1 MKVSDILKKISTMQD
16 AQIRITFKENRYD
29 PDPVTECLKAD
40 TPDDIKV
47 QAIER
52 GKEYS
57 VVDIE
62 VWQDTLTI
70 TAVKIPKRTPKP
82 KREKPEPAAGQTAED
97 DRLKEDIKDIEH
109 ERIQINPLYKCGSRR
124 VGCVGCP
131 MAGQKRWEEFEKY
144 PKYKEAYIRA
154 FGKMLEERE
163 RRGLENKMG

>member
-29 PDPVTECLKAD
+29 PDPVTECLEAD
-40 TPDDIKV
+40 TPDDIKI

-62 VWQDTLTI
+62 VWQDALTI

-82 KREKPEPAAGQTAED
+82 KREKPEPAAGQAAKD
-97 DRLKEDIKDIEH
+97 DRLKEDIKELEALRDNLITEIG
-109 ERIQINPLYKCGSRR
+109 EIVDKLGRNVEKAGKVSKTIFRKARAAVARFLTRIFRKDRKTRNG
-124 VGCVGCP
+124 
-131 MAGQKRWEEFEKY
+131 
-144 PKYKEAYIRA
+144 
-154 FGKMLEERE
+154 
-163 RRGLENKMG
+163 NK